1 MYYRYSDDETLW
13 NDFRSGSK
21 DAYEYIFRSYSNM
34 LYNYGFK
41 ICLDS
46 MLTKDAIQ
54 EVFITLLTKYNKINI
69 TNSIKLYL
77 FKSLR
82 TEIFK
87 KLRAEQRYSDL
98 IVSDTDFNL
107 EYSAEDKIIEG
118 EITMIRIR
126 ELSQVVEDLPRR
138 QKECI
143 YLRFY
148 EGMSYQEISEIMEIE
163 VSSTYKMLYKAIEQL
178 YEKLAMKN
186 GKLFY

>member
-1 MYYRYSDDETLW
+1 
-13 NDFRSGSK
+13 
-21 DAYEYIFRSYSNM
+21 
-34 LYNYGFK
+34 
-41 ICLDS
+41 

-107 EYSAEDKIIEG
+107 EYSAEDKIIED

>member
-1 MYYRYSDDETLW
+1 MTKRCGMISDQEAKMRMNT
-13 NDFRSGSK
+13 FS
-21 DAYEYIFRSYSNM
+21 A
-34 LYNYGFK
+34 
-41 ICLDS
+41 LDS

-107 EYSAEDKIIEG
+107 EYSAEDKIIED

-126 ELSQVVEDLPRR
+126 ELSHVIEDLPRR

>member
-1 MYYRYSDDETLW
+1 
-13 NDFRSGSK
+13 
-21 DAYEYIFRSYSNM
+21 
-34 LYNYGFK
+34 
-41 ICLDS
+41 
-46 MLTKDAIQ
+46 
-54 EVFITLLTKYNKINI
+54 
-69 TNSIKLYL
+69 
-77 FKSLR
+77 
-82 TEIFK
+82 
-87 KLRAEQRYSDL
+87 
-98 IVSDTDFNL
+98 
-107 EYSAEDKIIEG
+107 
-118 EITMIRIR
+118 MIRIR